1 MSTVKVKELKDD
13 AIINVPVNK
22 NYYIM
27 VKNVLYYLFLKL
39 QEKGLTEEVIQNI
52 MKKEYKDLSEDERSF
67 YTVTLLL
74 AEIERQAV
82 QNNLF
87 DEKEFNA
94 EQIVK
99 DIESKD

>member
-1 MSTVKVKELKDD
+1 MSIVKVKELKDD
-13 AIINVPVNK
+13 AIINVSVNK
-22 NYYIM
+22 NYYLM

-39 QEKGLTEEVIQNI
+39 QEKGLTEEVIRNI
-52 MKKEYKDLSEDERSF
+52 IKKEYKNLTDDEKAF

-74 AEIERQAV
+74 AEIEKQAV

-94 EQIVK
+94 EQVVK